1 MSFEDFQSAP
11 KATLADLLLPEETK
25 EIPFKTKKGTVKVI
39 IRKLKT
45 KHLAKV
51 LKQVP
56 DAEKD
61 PIGFATAL
69 VAMGL
74 SEPALTIEQVGDL
87 DVKDVTDLSTE
98 ITKFSGFTEDSTNEA
113 KKYPTPEK
121 AGQSGT

>member
-11 KATLADLLLPEETK
+11 KATLADLLLPEE
-25 EIPFKTKKGTVKVI
+25 KKDVLFHGKVVV

-69 VAMGL
+69 VAAGL
-74 SEPALTIEQVGDL
+74 QDPALTVEQAGDL

-98 ITKFSGFTEDSTNEA
+98 ITKFSGFTEDATNQA
-113 KKYPTPEK
+113 KGYPIQEK
-121 AGQSGT
+121 AGLSGT